1 MAEKQAVLF
10 ESLHNA
16 EAIKTTSAESGLQHR
31 WENIVQLIAA
41 NSSKISHWSSY
52 SSNFSVLIQQA
63 STVTIVIWGVYLIAQ
78 GELTLGALIACSIL
92 TGRAIAPMTQ
102 VANLFTRYYQSVN
115 SLKAIDKIM
124 NLNTDIHEETGY
136 LHRPTLTGNIQF
148 SNVYF
153 SYGDDKTPVLQGLN
167 IKIKAGEKLA
177 IIGRIGSGK
186 SSLARLL
193 LRLYEPTSGM
203 IMIDG
208 TDYRQIN
215 PDDLRQQ
222 IGYVP
227 QDVSLFY
234 GSVRDNIAVASPF
247 VDDKRFIDVC
257 NVAGIGKFT
266 NKHPQGLDRMVG
278 ERGLELSGGQRQS
291 VAISRALLLDP
302 KIIILDEPTSAM
314 DDSSERLFKMN
325 FKKYL
330 TDEHTL
336 ILVTHKSSMLEL
348 VDRIIV
354 LDEGR
359 VVADGPKEAV
369 LSALKVGVNISKED
383 T

>member
-1 MAEKQAVLF
+1 M
-10 ESLHNA
+10 
-16 EAIKTTSAESGLQHR
+16 
-31 WENIVQLIAA
+31 
-41 NSSKISHWSSY
+41 
-52 SSNFSVLIQQA
+52 
-63 STVTIVIWGVYLIAQ
+63 IWGVYLIAQ

-124 NLNTDIHEETGY
+124 NLNTDIREETGY
-136 LHRPTLTGNIQF
+136 LHRHYLNRQNIQF

-167 IKIKAGEKLA
+167 IKINTGEKLA

-193 LRLYEPTSGM
+193 LRLYEPSSGM

-234 GSVRDNIAVASPF
+234 GSVRDNITVGSPF
-247 VDDKRFIDVC
+247 VDDKRFIEVC

-314 DDSSERLFKMN
+314 DDNSERVFKMN
-325 FKKYL
+325 FKNYL
-330 TDEHTL
+330 TEEHTL

-369 LSALKVGVNISKED
+369 LSALKVGVNISKEG